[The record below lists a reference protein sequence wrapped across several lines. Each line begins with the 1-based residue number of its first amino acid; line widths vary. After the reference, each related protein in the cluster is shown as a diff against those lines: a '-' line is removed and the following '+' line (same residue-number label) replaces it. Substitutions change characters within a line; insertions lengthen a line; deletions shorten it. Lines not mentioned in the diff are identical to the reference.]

1 LSSPNQLIMKTLLNQ
16 RLITLIFG
24 LLICSQISFSQTQ
37 KPLTLED
44 YAQWN
49 RISNEAISPNGN
61 WMTYAYSP
69 NDGDTTLHIRK
80 IDGDTLRTSINGK
93 QVAFSDNSKWLAF
106 LVDPSKEEAE
116 KLKKS
121 KKPVLSDLQILNL
134 ESNVIS
140 DVPSTMA
147 FSFSKT
153 SKFIAIHKN
162 QNDKKAEHKGSDLLL
177 KNLENDKTLNIGN
190 VSSYAFNKE
199 GTLFSYLVDAD
210 GDNGNGIYIIDLN
223 NLRTWPLHTGAFTY
237 TQMTWNKEGNQ
248 IATLFGPTEDGNIER
263 KNTIYWASNL
273 VPGMTALGMEA
284 TYSTEGYANFPQN
297 MVISEYSGLTW
308 NEANTQLFHGVK
320 AQQTELKKEDSLK
333 ANVDVWH
340 WKDERVQSLQMVQ
353 AKRDLKSTFTAV
365 LNLGNK
371 KFIQLENEDMPSV
384 NISEKNEW
392 AVGRVD
398 TLYRKN
404 INLPSGYAD
413 LYSINTRTGAK
424 KLIADRVY
432 RNMGISPNGKW
443 ALFSRDAV
451 VLGYNFEKGSLS
463 NLTDRTGISFENED
477 NDKPVEKPTYG
488 IAGWSKDGMT
498 LILNHKYDLWTI
510 ALNSDKAANLT
521 QGIGNDDRIRFR
533 LVQLDRE
540 AKTFDLTKP
549 LLLSAYGDKTK
560 KSGYYEVEV
569 GNKPKVLRYEDKM
582 INGAIKAKD
591 ANKIMY
597 TEQTFVDFPDFWVS
611 DLSFKKTTK
620 ITNANPQQSDYKW
633 GKRVLVD
640 YTDARG
646 HELQATLA
654 LPADYDASKTYPMI
668 VYFYERM
675 SQRHHQYSLPTYDD
689 RPHMSTYASNGYLVL
704 MPDIIFDVGLPGS
717 SALDDVTSAVKEV
730 IKLGYADP
738 ARIGLQGHS
747 WGGYES
753 SFIVTQT
760 DMFATV
766 VTGAPLT
773 NLISMYNVAYK
784 RSGNLNGPI
793 LEWSQGRMGVS
804 PWENM
809 ELYRSQSPLHHAQKI
824 KTPFLILHGT
834 SDGAVDWNQGL
845 EFYSAARRLGKEVIL
860 LSYPGEPHHLGKEA
874 NQKDFQI
881 RMKQYFDH
889 YLKDAEAPL
898 WMKDGIPHLNKN
910 RLGPDVLEKGN

>member
-1 LSSPNQLIMKTLLNQ
+1 MRTFLNRRLLI
-16 RLITLIFG
+16 IIIG
-24 LLICSQISFSQTQ
+24 LLLFGQFSFGQTQ

-49 RISNEAISPNGN
+49 RIRNTAISPDGG
-61 WMTYAYSP
+61 WMTYTYAP
-69 NDGDTTLHIRK
+69 NEGDETLHIRK
-80 IDGDTLRTSINGK
+80 IDGDTLRTSLNGK
-93 QVAFSDNSKWLAF
+93 HVAFSSDSKWLAY
-106 LVDPSKEEAE
+106 LVDPTKEATD
-116 KLKKS
+116 KLKES
-121 KKPVLSDLQILNL
+121 KKPVLSDLKIINL
-134 ESNVIS
+134 EATITS
-140 DVPSTMA
+140 DVTSVMT

-162 QNDKKAEHKGSDLLL
+162 RNDKKADHEGSDLLL
-177 KNLENDKTLNIGN
+177 KDLESDKTLNIGN

-210 GDNGNGIYIIDLN
+210 GDNGNGIYLIDLN

-237 TQMTWNKEGNQ
+237 AQMTWNKEGNQ
-248 IATLFGPTEDGNIER
+248 LAVLFGAKQDGNIER
-263 KNTIYWASNL
+263 QNTIYWSSNL
-273 VPGMTALGMEA
+273 VPEMTTLVEQD
-284 TYSTEGYANFPQN
+284 TYSPDEDANFPEN

-308 NEANTQLFHGVK
+308 NEANTQLFHGVRE
-320 AQQTELKKEDSLK
+320 QQIKLKKEDSLK

-340 WKDERVQSLQMVQ
+340 WKDERVQSLQIVQ

-371 KFIQLENEDMPSV
+371 GFIQLANEDMPSV
-384 NISEKNEW
+384 NINEKNDW
-392 AVGRVD
+392 AVGRLD
-398 TLYRKN
+398 TLYRKD
-404 INLPSGYAD
+404 INQPRGFAD
-413 LYSINTRTGAK
+413 LYSINTRTGTK
-424 KLIADRVY
+424 TLIAESVY
-432 RNMGISPNGKW
+432 RNMGMSPNGDW

-451 VLGYNFEKGSLS
+451 VMGYNFDTESLS
-463 NLTDRTGISFENED
+463 NLTDRTGISFSD
-477 NDKPVEKPTYG
+477 IDYDKPVEKPTYG
-488 IAGWSKDGMT
+488 VAGWSKDGMT

-510 ALNSDKAANLT
+510 ALNSEESANLT
-521 QGIGNDDRIRFR
+521 QSFGDEGNIRFR
-533 LVQLDRE
+533 LVQLNPD

-569 GNKPKVLRYEDKM
+569 GKTPKVLRYEDKM
-582 INGAIKAKD
+582 IGGAIKAKD
-591 ANKIMY
+591 TDKIIY
-597 TEQTFVDFPDFWVS
+597 TEQTFVNFPDYWIS
-611 DLSFKKTTK
+611 DLSFKKPK
-620 ITNANPQQSDYKW
+620 KLTNANPQQSNYKW

-640 YTDARG
+640 YTDERG
-646 HELQATLA
+646 NELQATLA
-654 LPADYDASKTYPMI
+654 LPADYDSSKKYPMI

-675 SQRHHQYSLPTYDD
+675 SQRHHQYSMPTYDD

-809 ELYRSQSPLHHAQKI
+809 ELYRSQSPLHHAPKI
-824 KTPFLILHGT
+824 NTPFLILHGT

-860 LSYPGEPHHLGKEA
+860 LSYPEEPHHLGNEA

-889 YLKDAEAPL
+889 YLKDSLAPL
-898 WMKDGIPHLNKN
+898 WLKKGIPHLNKY
-910 RLGPDVLEKGN
+910 RLGPEVLEEGN